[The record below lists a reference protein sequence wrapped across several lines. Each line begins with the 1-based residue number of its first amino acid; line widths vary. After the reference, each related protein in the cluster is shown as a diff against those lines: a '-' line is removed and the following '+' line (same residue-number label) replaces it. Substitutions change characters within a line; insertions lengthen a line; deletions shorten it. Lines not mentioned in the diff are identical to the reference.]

1 MALGAA
7 AGCGALVGVFLNRGV
22 CWPTGVMQV
31 WLLPYGT
38 DYKSD
43 FGATPIARCGLV
55 LHFLYVNA
63 ASNRRVLAAMQ
74 SDVVAHG
81 G

>member
-1 MALGAA
+1 
-7 AGCGALVGVFLNRGV
+7 
-22 CWPTGVMQV
+22 MQV